1 MLDDMGIFRTTVA
14 VSALSAPDDRRVLSD
29 VMVDTGSEYNWIPAT
44 TLRELGIAP
53 VRIDRF
59 ETADGRVLER
69 EVGFAMLFAGG
80 RVTPTIV
87 VFARADDLVLLGA
100 IGLEGL
106 NLRVDLGRKEL
117 VPAGPVP
124 AAVTMSSSEWMRPD
138 EPNADFHDI
147 LRALVDYEVRF
158 LVVGAPTV
166 TCALG
171 LCLTSSVDWSRLMRL
186 RRVGAPRTAAPP

>member
-29 VMVDTGSEYNWIPAT
+29 VMVDTGSEYNWIPAR

-53 VRIDRF
+53 ERVERF

-80 RVTPTIV
+80 RATPTIV
-87 VFARADDLVLLGA
+87 VFAGPDDLVLLGA

-124 AAVTMSSSEWMRPD
+124 AAAMSA
-138 EPNADFHDI
+138 PN
-147 LRALVDYEVRF
+147 DYGMGRYS
-158 LVVGAPTV
+158 LKLAG
-166 TCALG
+166 
-171 LCLTSSVDWSRLMRL
+171 SI
-186 RRVGAPRTAAPP
+186 